1 MSDPNLAAEF
11 RSALRPLIR
20 RFYSER
26 TTSRGKSGILT
37 HLNEQGPSTASQLAA
52 AERITPQAV
61 AVALRELEELSYVA
75 RTRDEADRR
84 RVHVEI
90 TATGRSALETEHR
103 AGTRWL
109 ADALVEHLDDAERAT
124 LSAAVPVLR
133 KLMREAAD
141 E

>member
-1 MSDPNLAAEF
+1 MPASNLAREF

-20 RFYSER
+20 RFNKER
-26 TTSRGKSGILT
+26 TVSLGKSGILGR
-37 HLNEQGPSTASQLAA
+37 LNEQGPATASELAA
-52 AERITPQAV
+52 SERITPQAV

-75 RTRDEADRR
+75 RSRDEADRR
-84 RVHVEI
+84 RVHVQI
-90 TATGRSALETEHR
+90 TEQGRVALNSEHE

-109 ADALVEHLDDAERAT
+109 ADALRERLDDTERAT
-124 LSAAVPVLR
+124 LSSVVPVLR

>member
-1 MSDPNLAAEF
+1 MPASNLAREF

-20 RFYSER
+20 RFNKER
-26 TTSRGKSGILT
+26 TVSLGKSGILGR
-37 HLNEQGPSTASQLAA
+37 LNEQGPATASELAA
-52 AERITPQAV
+52 SERITPQAV

-75 RTRDEADRR
+75 RSRDEADRR
-84 RVHVEI
+84 RVHVQI
-90 TATGRSALETEHR
+90 TEQGRVALNSEHE

-109 ADALVEHLDDAERAT
+109 ADALRERLDDTERAT
-124 LSAAVPVLR
+124 LSSAVPVLR

>member
-1 MSDPNLAAEF
+1 MPDPNLAAEF

-37 HLNEQGPSTASQLAA
+37 HLNERGPATASELSAT
-52 AERITPQAV
+52 ERITPQAV
-61 AVALRELEELSYVA
+61 AVALRELEDLSYVA
-75 RTRDEADRR
+75 RSRDEVDRR
-84 RVHVEI
+84 KVRVQI
-90 TATGRSALETEHR
+90 TETGRIALEREHA

-109 ADALVEHLDDAERAT
+109 ADALVEHLDDSERAT

>member
-1 MSDPNLAAEF
+1 MPDPNLAAEF

-20 RFYSER
+20 RFYAER

-37 HLNEQGPSTASQLAA
+37 HLNERGPATASELSA

-61 AVALRELEELSYVA
+61 AVALRELEELSYVTRA
-75 RTRDEADRR
+75 RDDVDRR
-84 RVHVEI
+84 KVRVQI
-90 TATGRSALETEHR
+90 TETGRSALDSEHE
-103 AGTRWL
+103 AGTRWF
-109 ADALVEHLDDAERAT
+109 ADALVEHLDDSERAT

-133 KLMREAAD
+133 KLMRESVD